1 MIDSM
6 EVGGQMMMFS
16 VCKKKKCTKLS
27 RFIRYLEPICFWKL
41 GSEIV
46 CEIIILKLAKLCRL
60 YQFIVLL
67 RVLT

>member
-16 VCKKKKCTKLS
+16 VCQKKYTKLS

-46 CEIIILKLAKLCRL
+46 CEIIILKLAKLFRL

-67 RVLT
+67 TVLT